1 MKRESIKLSDIQ
13 WVSLVRLAKK
23 TKSVATTTA
32 TRQPSWRAMVR
43 RIADGELDVRMLK
56 AVDRRK

>member
-1 MKRESIKLSDIQ
+1 MKRESIKLSEIQ
-13 WVSLVRLAKK
+13 WVSLGRLAKK

-43 RIADGELDVRMLK
+43 RIADGELKVTQLDP
-56 AVDRRK
+56 